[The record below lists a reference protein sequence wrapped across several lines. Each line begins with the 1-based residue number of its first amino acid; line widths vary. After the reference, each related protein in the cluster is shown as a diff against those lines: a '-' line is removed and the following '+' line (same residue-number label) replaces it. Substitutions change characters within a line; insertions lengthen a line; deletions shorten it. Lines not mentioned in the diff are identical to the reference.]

1 VISGGAANREGKTWT
16 SSLPPNDSPARSALE
31 LRAWCIDLGVRAAH
45 AAVVVGS
52 GGANLLDSSAQRLFR
67 EAMLYTLTAQTW
79 PLQQASLRRLLAR
92 ESS

>member
-1 VISGGAANREGKTWT
+1 
-16 SSLPPNDSPARSALE
+16 
-31 LRAWCIDLGVRAAH
+31 VRAAH